1 MSIDMSIDM
10 STDETFM
17 RRALALAVRG
27 AGKTSPNPMV
37 GAVIVRDGAIIG
49 EGWHARYGTAH
60 AEVAALAAAGAHAK
74 GATIYVTL
82 EPCAHHGKTPP
93 CVGALLAAG
102 VRRVVYAVD
111 DPNPI
116 AAGGAEWLRA
126 AGVEVMGG
134 VLRSDCAEMIAP
146 FLFTAGNHDRPF
158 VTLKLAISIDGAIV
172 DASRGRGWLTGL
184 ESRRAVHLLR
194 AAADAIAVGIGTALA
209 DDPALTVR
217 EVAAPRVPPVRVVF
231 DRRARLPLDST
242 LLRTASEIP
251 VIDFTDG
258 SAPESERQLRESG
271 VQVQSVETLMQALAL
286 LRRRGVHHLL
296 VEGGAGLAS
305 ALMEA
310 EVVDRLITFQAPV
323 ILGAG
328 ALSAF
333 AVLPTQQAT
342 GAPRF
347 RVVAR
352 ESFGDD
358 LMTTYA
364 VSDALSNAVQ
374 GD

>member
-1 MSIDMSIDM
+1 M
-10 STDETFM
+10 STDESFM
-17 RRALALAVRG
+17 RRALALALRG
-27 AGKTSPNPMV
+27 AGQTSPNPTV
-37 GAVIVRDGAIIG
+37 GAVIVRDGNVIG

-60 AEVAALAAAGAHAK
+60 AEVVALSAAGSAAK

-93 CVGALLAAG
+93 CAGALLAAG
-102 VRRVVYAVD
+102 VRRVVFAVD

-134 VLRSDCAEMIAP
+134 VLQAEAAELIAP
-146 FLFTAGNHDRPF
+146 FLFTVRNYDRPF
-158 VTLKLAISIDGAIV
+158 VTLKLAVSIDGAIV
-172 DASRGRGWLTGL
+172 DASRERGWLTGA
-184 ESRRAVHLLR
+184 ESRRAVHALR
-194 AAADAIAVGIGTALA
+194 ASSDAVAIGIGTALA

-217 EVAAPRVPPVRVVF
+217 EGTPPRVAPLRVVF
-231 DRRARLPLDST
+231 DRRARLPFDSA
-242 LLRTASEIP
+242 LVRTASEVP
-251 VIDFTDG
+251 VVVFTDG
-258 SAPESERQLRESG
+258 SAPAAEQQLRERG
-271 VQVQSVETLMQALAL
+271 VEVQSVETLVQALTV

-305 ALMEA
+305 AFMQA

-328 ALSAF
+328 ALPAF
-333 AVLPTQQAT
+333 AAVPMQQASS
-342 GAPRF
+342 AQRL

-352 ESFGDD
+352 ELFGQD

-364 VSDALSNAVQ
+364 ISDAVSPAVSNAAS

>member
-1 MSIDMSIDM
+1 M
-10 STDETFM
+10 STDEDFM
-17 RRALALAVRG
+17 RRALALALKG
-27 AGKTSPNPMV
+27 AGQTSPNPTV
-37 GAVIVRDGAIIG
+37 GAVIVRDGNVIG

-60 AEVAALAAAGAHAK
+60 AEVVALSAAGSAAK

-93 CVGALLAAG
+93 CAGALLAAG

-134 VLRSDCAEMIAP
+134 VLQAESAELIAP
-146 FLFTAGNHDRPF
+146 FLFTARNHDRPF
-158 VTLKLAISIDGAIV
+158 VTLKLAVSIDGAIV
-172 DASRGRGWLTGL
+172 DASRERSWLTGD
-184 ESRRAVHLLR
+184 ESRRAVHALR
-194 AAADAIAVGIGTALA
+194 ASSDAIAIGIGTALA

-217 EVAAPRVPPVRVVF
+217 EAAPPRVAPLRVVF
-231 DRRARLPLDST
+231 DRRARLPLTSA
-242 LLRTASEIP
+242 LVRTASEVP
-251 VIDFTDG
+251 VVVFSDG
-258 SAPESERQLRESG
+258 TAPAAEQQLRERG
-271 VQVQSVETLMQALAL
+271 VEVQSVATLDQALTL

-296 VEGGAGLAS
+296 VEGGAGLGS
-305 ALMEA
+305 AFMQA
-310 EVVDRLITFQAPV
+310 EVVDRLITFQVPV
-323 ILGAG
+323 VLGAG

-333 AVLPTQQAT
+333 AALPAQHASV
-342 GAPRF
+342 APRL
-347 RVVAR
+347 RVIAR
-352 ESFGDD
+352 LSFGQD

-364 VSDALSNAVQ
+364 VSDATSPAVSNAVS

>member
-1 MSIDMSIDM
+1 M

-17 RRALALAVRG
+17 RRALALSLRG
-27 AGKTSPNPMV
+27 AGQTSPNPIV

-60 AEVAALAAAGAHAK
+60 AEVVALAAAGSAAK

-134 VLRSDCAEMIAP
+134 VLRAEAAELIAP
-146 FLFTAGNHDRPF
+146 FLFTACNHDRPF
-158 VTLKLAISIDGAIV
+158 VTLKLALSIDGAIV
-172 DASRGRGWLTGL
+172 DASRTRAWLSGP
-184 ESRRAVHLLR
+184 EARRAVHALR
-194 AAADAIAVGIGTALA
+194 ASADAIAVGIGTALA

-217 EVAAPRVPPVRVVF
+217 DVATPRVAPIRVVF
-231 DRRARLPLDST
+231 DRRARLPLNGA
-242 LLRTASEIP
+242 LVRTASEIP

-258 SAPESERQLRESG
+258 SAADAERQLRESG
-271 VQVQSVETLMQALAL
+271 VEVQSVETPVQALAL

-305 ALMEA
+305 ALMQA
-310 EVVDRLITFQAPV
+310 DAVDRLITFQAPV

-328 ALSAF
+328 ALPAF
-333 AVLPTQQAT
+333 GALRAQQASA
-342 GAPRF
+342 APRL

-352 ESFGDD
+352 ESVGDD

-364 VSDALSNAVQ
+364 ISDAVSNAGSNPGQ

>member
-1 MSIDMSIDM
+1 M

-17 RRALALAVRG
+17 RRALALAERG
-27 AGKTSPNPMV
+27 AGQTAPNPMV
-37 GAVIVRDGAIIG
+37 GAVLVRDGAVIG

-60 AEVAALAAAGAHAK
+60 AEVVALAAAGGAAK
-74 GATIYVTL
+74 GSTIYVTL

-102 VRRVVYAVD
+102 VRRVIYAVD

-116 AAGGAEWLRA
+116 AAGGAEWLRS

-134 VLRSDCAEMIAP
+134 VLRAEAAELIAP
-146 FLFTAGNHDRPF
+146 FLFAARHHDRPF
-158 VTLKLAISIDGAIV
+158 VTLKLAVSIDGALV
-172 DASRGRGWLTGL
+172 DASRARGWLTGP
-184 ESRRAVHLLR
+184 ESRRAVHALR
-194 AAADAIAVGIGTALA
+194 ASADAIAVGIGTALA

-217 EVAAPRVPPVRVVF
+217 EAPAPRVAPLRVVF
-231 DRRARLPLDST
+231 DRQARLPADGILA
-242 LLRTASEIP
+242 RTASEVG
-251 VIDFTDG
+251 VIAFTDG
-258 SAPESERQLRESG
+258 SAPEREQQLREQG
-271 VQVQSVETLMQALAL
+271 VQVQSVGSLAQGLAL

-296 VEGGAGLAS
+296 VEGGAALAS
-305 ALMEA
+305 AFIEA
-310 EVVDRLITFQAPV
+310 GLVDRLITFQAPV

-333 AVLPTQQAT
+333 GEVPAQVASA
-342 GAPRF
+342 APRW
-347 RVVAR
+347 RVIAR
-352 ESFGDD
+352 ETFGDD

-364 VSDALSNAVQ
+364 RPDAVQPAISNAVS

>member
-1 MSIDMSIDM
+1 M

-17 RRALALAVRG
+17 RRALALAERG
-27 AGKTSPNPMV
+27 AGQTSPNPLV
-37 GAVIVRDGAIIG
+37 GAVLVRDGAVIG

-60 AEVAALAAAGAHAK
+60 AEVVALAAAGGAAK
-74 GATIYVTL
+74 GSTIYVTL

-116 AAGGAEWLRA
+116 AAGGAEWLRS

-134 VLRSDCAEMIAP
+134 VLKAQAAELIAP
-146 FLFTAGNHDRPF
+146 FLFAARNHDRPF
-158 VTLKLAISIDGAIV
+158 VTLKLALSIDGAIV
-172 DASRGRGWLTGL
+172 DASRARGWLTGP
-184 ESRRAVHLLR
+184 ESRRAVHALR
-194 AAADAIAVGIGTALA
+194 ASADAIAVGIGTALA

-217 EVAAPRVPPVRVVF
+217 DVAAPRVPPLRVVF
-231 DRRARLPLDST
+231 DRGARLPLGG
-242 LLRTASEIP
+242 LLARTASE
-251 VIDFTDG
+251 VGVVDFTDG
-258 SAPESERQLRESG
+258 SAPEREHALREHG
-271 VQVQSVETLMQALAL
+271 IQVQSVETLEQALAV
-286 LRRRGVHHLL
+286 LRRRGVHHLF
-296 VEGGAGLAS
+296 VEGGAGIAS
-305 ALMEA
+305 AFIEA
-310 EVVDRLITFQAPV
+310 GLVDRLITFQAPV

-333 AVLPTQQAT
+333 AGVPASSASD
-342 GAPRF
+342 APRW

-352 ESFGDD
+352 ATLGDD

-364 VSDALSNAVQ
+364 RPDAV
-374 GD
+374 